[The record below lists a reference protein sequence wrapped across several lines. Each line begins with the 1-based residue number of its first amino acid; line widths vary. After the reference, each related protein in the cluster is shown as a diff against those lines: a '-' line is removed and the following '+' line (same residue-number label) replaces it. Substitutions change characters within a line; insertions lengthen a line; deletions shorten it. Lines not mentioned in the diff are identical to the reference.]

1 MAKRHLDQTVL
12 RQGDGSR
19 ASGDRRQTEAK
30 AKPKAKVQNL
40 AGQIADASVEIQENQ
55 NQDRLLQQIRRLQ
68 VDLQSEK
75 SATRRMLDQ
84 VNHLQERVELVEA
97 TYNPAR
103 RYKIGATESGKSSGC
118 TAMIMLSDLHLE
130 EKVDPD
136 VCMGAKYDLDIATKR
151 NDRVVNTAIEVLDN
165 QRRFFPWKELLIW
178 LGGDMISGAI
188 HQELEA
194 TNFRGP
200 AEAILFAQDMM
211 LADIERL
218 RTALNPRKV
227 TIVCNMGNHGRTT
240 HRKRFA
246 DGYNHSWEWL
256 AFHNMARLFEKDKA
270 VQFVIAK
277 GSLIEMEIETTPV
290 RFTHGDD
297 VRFEGGVG
305 GVFIPLAKKIANW
318 DRRWKAAKT
327 ILGHF
332 HTHFHIDS
340 AVMNGCLIGPNAYSI
355 AGGFAA
361 QRPSQTTA
369 IVDSRRGFVD
379 VTQIF
384 AE

>member
-1 MAKRHLDQTVL
+1 MARARNVQKIRKQSN
-12 RQGDGSR
+12 GSGTSR
-19 ASGDRRQTEAK
+19 PGKTTAE
-30 AKPKAKVQNL
+30 
-40 AGQIADASVEIQENQ
+40 QIAEASAEISET
-55 NQDRLLQQIRRLQ
+55 QDRDKLTQQIRRLQ

-75 SATRRMLDQ
+75 AATRRMLDDL
-84 VNHLQERVELVEA
+84 NHLQGRVELVEA

-103 RYKIGATESGKSSGC
+103 RYKVGSSESHKGSGC
-118 TAMIMLSDLHLE
+118 TAILMLSDLHLE
-130 EKVDPD
+130 ERVDPD
-136 VCMGAKYDLDIATKR
+136 VCMGFKYDLEIAAKR
-151 NDRVVNTAIEVLDN
+151 NDRVINTAIEVLEN
-165 QRRFFPWKELLIW
+165 QRRFFPWKELVIW

-194 TNFRGP
+194 TNFQGP

-211 LADIERL
+211 LADIEKL

-240 HRKRFA
+240 HRKRFS

-297 VRFEGGVG
+297 IRFEGGVG

-332 HTHFHIDS
+332 HTHFHIDQ
-340 AVMNGCLIGPNAYSI
+340 AVMNGCMIGPNAYSI
-355 AGGFAA
+355 AGGFAT

>member
-1 MAKRHLDQTVL
+1 MARQAGDPKVL
-12 RQGDGSR
+12 RKSDGSG
-19 ASGDRRQTEAK
+19 SGKRDVSRSAAGRK
-30 AKPKAKVQNL
+30 AKGL
-40 AGQIADASVEIQENQ
+40 AEEIAIASVEVQQDQER
-55 NQDRLLQQIRRLQ
+55 DKLVQQVRRLQ
-68 VDLQSEK
+68 VDLQSAN
-75 SATRRMLDQ
+75 SAFRRTLDQ
-84 VNHLQERVELVEA
+84 LDHLQGLVELVEA

-103 RYKIGATESGKSSGC
+103 RYQIGSTAAGKGSSC
-118 TAMIMLSDLHLE
+118 TAILMLSDLHLE

-136 VCMGAKYDLDIATKR
+136 VCMGFKYDLEIAAKR
-151 NDRVVNTAIEVLDN
+151 NDRVINTAIDVLEN
-165 QRRFFPWKELLIW
+165 QRRFFPWKDMVIW

-194 TNFRGP
+194 TNFQGP

-211 LADIERL
+211 LADIEKI

-240 HRKRFA
+240 HRKRFS

-256 AFHNMARLFEKDKA
+256 AFHNMARLFAKDKS
-270 VQFVIAK
+270 VEFIIAK
-277 GSLIEMEIETTPV
+277 GSLIEIEIESTPV

-297 VRFEGGVG
+297 IRFEGGVG

-332 HTHFHIDS
+332 HTHFHIDA

>member
-1 MAKRHLDQTVL
+1 MAETGRVHRVVKAAQDKHRK
-12 RQGDGSR
+12 GSGGKKETKTK
-19 ASGDRRQTEAK
+19 ST
-30 AKPKAKVQNL
+30 
-40 AGQIADASVEIQENQ
+40 I
-55 NQDRLLQQIRRLQ
+55 DRLTEVAEQEKQVSEHDKLQGIIRRLH
-68 VDLQSEK
+68 VDLQAEK
-75 SATRRMLDQ
+75 AKLRRSVDSL
-84 VNHLQERVELVEA
+84 NALQDRVELAEA
-97 TYNPAR
+97 TYNPSR
-103 RYKIGATESGKSSGC
+103 RYQIGAGGKKEKASC
-118 TAMIMLSDLHLE
+118 TALVLLSDLHLE

-136 VCMGAKYDLDIATKR
+136 VCMGNRYDLEIAKRR
-151 NDRVVNTAIEVLDN
+151 NDRVMNTMIDVLESH
-165 QRRFFPWKELLIW
+165 RRFYPWKDLVIW

-194 TNFRGP
+194 TNFVGP
-200 AEAILFAQDMM
+200 GEAILFAQDLM
-211 LADIERL
+211 LANIDHL
-218 RTALNPRKV
+218 RKNLQPRSV
-227 TIVCNMGNHGRTT
+227 TVVANMGNHGRTT

-256 AFHNMARLFEKDKA
+256 AYHNMARLFRNDPA
-270 VQFVIAK
+270 IRFVIAK
-277 GSLIEMEIETTPV
+277 GSLIEVEIETVPV

-297 VRFEGGVG
+297 LRFEGGVG

-318 DRRWKAAKT
+318 DKRWKAQKT

-332 HTHFHIDS
+332 HQHFHIS
-340 AVMNGCLIGPNAYSI
+340 NAIMNGCLIGPNAYSI
-355 AGGFAA
+355 AGGFDA

>member
-1 MAKRHLDQTVL
+1 MARARNVQKICK
-12 RQGDGSR
+12 QGDR
-19 ASGDRRQTEAK
+19 SGTS
-30 AKPKAKVQNL
+30 KPGKTTAE
-40 AGQIADASVEIQENQ
+40 QIAEASAEISET
-55 NQDRLLQQIRRLQ
+55 QDRDKLTQQIRRLQ

-75 SATRRMLDQ
+75 AATRRMLDDL
-84 VNHLQERVELVEA
+84 NHLQGRVELVEA

-103 RYKIGATESGKSSGC
+103 RYKVGSSESHKGSGC
-118 TAMIMLSDLHLE
+118 TAILMLSDLHLE
-130 EKVDPD
+130 ERVDPD
-136 VCMGAKYDLDIATKR
+136 VCMGFKYDLEIAAKR
-151 NDRVVNTAIEVLDN
+151 NDRVINTAIEVLEN
-165 QRRFFPWKELLIW
+165 QRRFFPWKELVIW

-194 TNFRGP
+194 TNFQGP

-211 LADIERL
+211 LADIEKL

-240 HRKRFA
+240 HRKRFS

-297 VRFEGGVG
+297 IRFEGGVG
-305 GVFIPLAKKIANW
+305 GVFIPLAKKN
-318 DRRWKAAKT
+318 RE
-327 ILGHF
+327 LGSTMESGKDNPRTLP
-332 HTHFHIDS
+332 HTLPH
-340 AVMNGCLIGPNAYSI
+340 
-355 AGGFAA
+355 
-361 QRPSQTTA
+361 
-369 IVDSRRGFVD
+369 
-379 VTQIF
+379 
-384 AE
+384 

>member
-1 MAKRHLDQTVL
+1 MAGKKRIQSVVS
-12 RQGDGSR
+12 QGERSATKRNNRKGK
-19 ASGDRRQTEAK
+19 TEAST
-30 AKPKAKVQNL
+30 L
-40 AGQIADASVEIQENQ
+40 AEEIAAASVAIQ
-55 NQDRLLQQIRRLQ
+55 DSDDKGKLTQQIRRLQ
-68 VDLQSEK
+68 VDLAARNTEIK
-75 SATRRMLDQ
+75 KVVDEL
-84 VNHLQERVELVEA
+84 NHLHGRIELAEA

-103 RYKIGATESGKSSGC
+103 RYRIGSAVSGKASSC
-118 TAMIMLSDLHLE
+118 TALLMLSDLHLE
-130 EKVDPD
+130 ERVDPE
-136 VCMGAKYDLDIATKR
+136 VCMGYRYNLEIAAKR
-151 NDRVVNTAIEVLDN
+151 NDRVINTAIEVLQN
-165 QRRFFPWKELLIW
+165 QRRFFPWKDMVIW

-194 TNFRGP
+194 TNFQGP

-211 LADIERL
+211 LADIEKI
-218 RTALNPRKV
+218 RTALTPRKV

-240 HRKRFA
+240 HRKRFS

-256 AFHNMARLFEKDKA
+256 AFHNMARLFAKDKA
-270 VQFVIAK
+270 VEFIIAK
-277 GSLIEMEIETTPV
+277 GSLIEIEIENTPI

-297 VRFEGGVG
+297 IRFDGGVG

-332 HTHFHIDS
+332 HSHFHIDA

>member
-1 MAKRHLDQTVL
+1 
-12 RQGDGSR
+12 
-19 ASGDRRQTEAK
+19 
-30 AKPKAKVQNL
+30 
-40 AGQIADASVEIQENQ
+40 
-55 NQDRLLQQIRRLQ
+55 
-68 VDLQSEK
+68 
-75 SATRRMLDQ
+75 
-84 VNHLQERVELVEA
+84 
-97 TYNPAR
+97 
-103 RYKIGATESGKSSGC
+103 
-118 TAMIMLSDLHLE
+118 
-130 EKVDPD
+130 
-136 VCMGAKYDLDIATKR
+136 
-151 NDRVVNTAIEVLDN
+151 
-165 QRRFFPWKELLIW
+165 
-178 LGGDMISGAI
+178 
-188 HQELEA
+188 
-194 TNFRGP
+194 
-200 AEAILFAQDMM
+200 MM
-211 LADIERL
+211 LADIEKI
-218 RTALNPRKV
+218 RTALTPRKV

-256 AFHNMARLFEKDKA
+256 AFHNMARLFAKDKA
-270 VQFVIAK
+270 VEFIIAK
-277 GSLIEMEIETTPV
+277 GSLIEIEIESTPI

-297 VRFEGGVG
+297 IRFDGGVG

-332 HTHFHIDS
+332 HSHFHIDA

>member
-1 MAKRHLDQTVL
+1 MAREKRIQSTVRKTERSAVKRNNRKSTNEATTL
-12 RQGDGSR
+12 AEEIAA
-19 ASGDRRQTEAK
+19 ASA
-30 AKPKAKVQNL
+30 
-40 AGQIADASVEIQENQ
+40 EIQ
-55 NQDRLLQQIRRLQ
+55 DSDDKGKLTQQIRRLQ
-68 VDLQSEK
+68 VDLSARNSEIK
-75 SATRRMLDQ
+75 KVVDEL
-84 VNHLQERVELVEA
+84 NHLHGRIELAEA

-103 RYKIGATESGKSSGC
+103 RYKIGSTATAKGSSC
-118 TAMIMLSDLHLE
+118 TAMLMLSDLHLE
-130 EKVDPD
+130 ERVDPE
-136 VCMGAKYDLDIATKR
+136 VCMGYRYNLEIAAKR
-151 NDRVVNTAIEVLDN
+151 NDRVINTAIEVLQN
-165 QRRFFPWKELLIW
+165 QRRFFPWKDIVIW

-194 TNFRGP
+194 TNFQGP

-211 LADIERL
+211 LADIEKI
-218 RTALNPRKV
+218 RTALNPRKA

-240 HRKRFA
+240 HRKRFS

-256 AFHNMARLFEKDKA
+256 AFHNMARLFAKDKA
-270 VQFVIAK
+270 VEFIIAK
-277 GSLIEMEIETTPV
+277 GSLIEIEIESTPI

-297 VRFEGGVG
+297 IRFDGGVG

-332 HTHFHIDS
+332 HSHFHIDA

>member
-1 MAKRHLDQTVL
+1 MAREKRIQSTVRKTERPAAKRNNRKSKTQSAT
-12 RQGDGSR
+12 
-19 ASGDRRQTEAK
+19 
-30 AKPKAKVQNL
+30 L
-40 AGQIADASVEIQENQ
+40 AEEIAAASVAIQDSDEKGK
-55 NQDRLLQQIRRLQ
+55 LTQQIRRLQ
-68 VDLQSEK
+68 VDLAARNTEIK
-75 SATRRMLDQ
+75 KVIDEL
-84 VNHLQERVELVEA
+84 NHLHGRIELAEA

-103 RYKIGATESGKSSGC
+103 RYRIGSAVAGKGSSC
-118 TAMIMLSDLHLE
+118 TALLMLSDLHLE
-130 EKVDPD
+130 ERVDPE
-136 VCMGAKYDLDIATKR
+136 VCMGYRYNLEIAAKR
-151 NDRVVNTAIEVLDN
+151 NDRVINTAIEVLQN
-165 QRRFFPWKELLIW
+165 QRRFFPWKDMVIW

-194 TNFRGP
+194 TNFQGP

-211 LADIERL
+211 LADIEKI
-218 RTALNPRKV
+218 RTALTPRKV

-240 HRKRFA
+240 HRKRFS

-256 AFHNMARLFEKDKA
+256 AFHNMARLFAKDKA
-270 VQFVIAK
+270 VEFIIAK
-277 GSLIEMEIETTPV
+277 GSLIEIEIESTPI

-297 VRFEGGVG
+297 IRFDGGVG

-332 HTHFHIDS
+332 HSHFHIDA